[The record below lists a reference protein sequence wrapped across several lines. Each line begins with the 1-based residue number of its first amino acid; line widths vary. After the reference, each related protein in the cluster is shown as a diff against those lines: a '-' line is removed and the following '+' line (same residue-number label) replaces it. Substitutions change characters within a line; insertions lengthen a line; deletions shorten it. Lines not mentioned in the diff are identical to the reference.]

1 MGLSMTTIITTI
13 DYCMEECDDYEYKN
27 YKNNKKETTKALRI
41 KRDKVNRYKK
51 NYKNKK
57 KYGSDIRKNSVDEII
72 NRHCRC
78 AEFECECE
86 CLNSSPSGWG
96 FLPIDIDD

>member
-13 DYCMEECDDYEYKN
+13 DYCMDECDDYEYKN
-27 YKNNKKETTKALRI
+27 YKSKKETTKALRI
-41 KRDKVNRYKK
+41 KRDKVNRNYKK
-51 NYKNKK
+51 N
-57 KYGSDIRKNSVDEII
+57 YGSDIRKNSVDEII

-78 AEFECECE
+78 AEFECEC
-86 CLNSSPSGWG
+86 LNSSPSGWG

>member
-1 MGLSMTTIITTI
+1 MGLSMATIITTI

-27 YKNNKKETTKALRI
+27 YKNNKKETEARYI
-41 KRDKVNRYKK
+41 KRDVNR
-51 NYKNKK
+51 NKK
-57 KYGSDIRKNSVDEII
+57 KYKIIQKYGSDIRKNSVDEII

-78 AEFECECE
+78 TEYGCECE
-86 CLNSSPSGWG
+86 CLNSSPNGWG